1 MKKLRLSVDE
11 LRVSSFETA
20 SHARIEGT
28 VIAAN
33 LATNFDPNCRYP
45 TADYHSCPP
54 GATGEWCHQLYEDTD
69 MRMCCTIE
77 RCSAAGMCW

>member
-1 MKKLRLSVDE
+1 MKKIRLNVDG
-11 LRVSSFETA
+11 LRVSSFETD
-20 SHARIEGT
+20 SNARSEGT
-28 VIAAN
+28 VIAAQ
-33 LATNFDPNCRYP
+33 ATGFEPNCRYP

-54 GATGEWCHQLYEDTD
+54 GATGEWCSQLFEDTD